1 MQWLRIKHDVCRP
14 DSNRGREKNSNFSG
28 LLGVRRLVGAL
39 LSMFS
44 SIGSAFLLRGM
55 TLLAEASG
63 DKAVT
68 SYRTP
73 NEVQGMPL

>member
-1 MQWLRIKHDVCRP
+1 
-14 DSNRGREKNSNFSG
+14 
-28 LLGVRRLVGAL
+28 
-39 LSMFS
+39 MFS

-68 SYRTP
+68 SYLTP
-73 NEVQGMPL
+73 KKSKECPFDISPAVN